1 MYENTNGSVR
11 LKSQLDGK
19 YRPYPNGHR
28 FGYFKYI
35 SGWKDTESITRTHGF
50 GLFVMVTSYFN
61 SNNYKHTVTFTRNL
75 LEAAFCGLFFL
86 QKSIPQKCGML
97 NKINHNIQGSRHLL
111 HYYYCFHNYLLK
123 QWLDIRLYT
132 HW

>member
-1 MYENTNGSVR
+1 MVQCGLKASWMVNIDHILTATDLVTSNTYM
-11 LKSQLDGK
+11 DE
-19 YRPYPNGHR
+19 
-28 FGYFKYI
+28 
-35 SGWKDTESITRTHGF
+35 KDTESITRTHGF

-97 NKINHNIQGSRHLL
+97 NKINHNIQGNHHLL